1 MHTRS
6 ARGTEGYK
14 AGTTAT
20 KTAVDR
26 IISSFSVHDPFP
38 SIPLYQQIGPD
49 QIQSGTVQP
58 IWAGESSMYIVYETN
73 QNTDIKNHNPLAT
86 LGWDDF
92 FAASLEAL
100 GKSLA
105 AARVVESRRGSFV
118 IAALDAEGTIVEME
132 AKGSGTLS
140 AACTTKADWPV
151 TGDWV
156 AVRQQGTA
164 NQSAPSSQGPA
175 IVEAVLPRRSAFS
188 RKAPGD
194 PGYNRIDEQ
203 VLAAN
208 IDTSLIVAA
217 AGNDFSLR
225 RLERYIALALKART
239 TPVVVITKADLAG
252 DAIQQL
258 VDQAGRL
265 CPPSQV
271 MAVCAPDNEGL
282 DALTPFMPRGST
294 AVLLG
299 SSGSGKSTL
308 LNALAGRQASKT
320 GSVRSY
326 DQRGR
331 HTTTSRTLFSLPS
344 GAMIIDTPGLR
355 EVQLWLDED
364 SLDSAFPEIEL
375 AAGACRFRD
384 CTHTNE
390 PGCAVKQALQDG
402 AISADRYESWLDM
415 GRESRFLAA
424 RSGGPAQAAEKS
436 RWKSIS
442 KRAKAYKKFVS
453 DTWD

>member
-1 MHTRS
+1 
-6 ARGTEGYK
+6 
-14 AGTTAT
+14 
-20 KTAVDR
+20 
-26 IISSFSVHDPFP
+26 
-38 SIPLYQQIGPD
+38 
-49 QIQSGTVQP
+49 
-58 IWAGESSMYIVYETN
+58 MYIVYETR
-73 QNTDIKNHNPLAT
+73 QNTDDQDRNPLVA

-92 FAASLEAL
+92 FAASLASL
-100 GKSLA
+100 DGHLA
-105 AARVVESRRGSFV
+105 AARVVEARRGSFV
-118 IAALDAEGTIVEME
+118 IAALDAEGTIREME
-132 AKGSGTLS
+132 ARGSGTLS
-140 AACTTKADWPV
+140 ATCTTKADWPV

-156 AVRQQGTA
+156 AIREQATGS
-164 NQSAPSSQGPA
+164 QSSTVSQGPA

-194 PGYNRIDEQ
+194 PGYDRIDEQ

-225 RLERYIALALKART
+225 RIERYVALALKAHT

-252 DAIQQL
+252 DTIWQL
-258 VDQAGRL
+258 MDEAGRV

-271 MAVCAPDNEGL
+271 VAVCAPDNEGL
-282 DALTPFMPRGST
+282 EALNPFLPRGST

-308 LNALAGRQASKT
+308 LNALAGRQANKT
-320 GSVRSY
+320 GSVKSY

-364 SLDSAFPEIEL
+364 SLDSAFPEIES
-375 AAGACRFRD
+375 AAEACRFRD

-390 PGCAVKQALQDG
+390 PGCAVKQALDDG
-402 AISADRYESWLDM
+402 TISADRYESWLGL
-415 GRESRFLAA
+415 GRESRFMEA
-424 RSGGPAQAAEKS
+424 RSSGPAQRAEKAK
-436 RWKSIS
+436 WKTIS
-442 KRAKAYKKFVS
+442 KLAKAYKKGAWEAG
-453 DTWD
+453 D